1 MRGQGIWLERRN
13 MLKTTL
19 FATGALLLVAGTAP
33 LAAQQDSAW
42 RRIAP
47 EGVPRASAI
56 VDSVFVDRQ
65 LPRARVDGGDFTA
78 YLMARL
84 GIHNLPDDFGFR
96 VLVDS
101 NAIRIGGTIADL
113 SQEARRALAQLVM
126 ILPPSTRLEARV
138 TLLSAGPQAV
148 RFHLDGATVQ
158 GIPVPES
165 VLSPMMRNVGQQYPA
180 LTDTGRDLFVQI
192 PTGGKM
198 KLIPGAVLLTAPPG
212 H

>member
-1 MRGQGIWLERRN
+1 
-13 MLKTTL
+13 MLKTAL
-19 FATGALLLVAGTAP
+19 FAIGMLLIVPRITP
-33 LAAQQDSAW
+33 LAAQEDTTW
-42 RRIAP
+42 HRIAP
-47 EGVPRASAI
+47 AGVLRASAI

-65 LPRARVDGGDFTA
+65 VARARVDGGDFTA

-84 GIHNLPDDFGFR
+84 GLTNLPDNFGFR

-101 NAIRIGGTIADL
+101 SAIRIGGTIADL
-113 SQEARRALAQLVM
+113 SAEARRALAQLVM

-165 VLSPMMRNVGQQYPA
+165 VLAPMMRSVGQQYPA
-180 LTDTGRDLFVQI
+180 LTETGRDLFVQV
-192 PTGGKM
+192 PSGGRM
-198 KLIPGAVLLTAPPG
+198 K
-212 H
+212 